1 MARENTLRL
10 QTASQRQFLTLGCMD
25 HSQGLDRLQ
34 EQALPNTRT
43 NQPKIPQG
51 SHYRDWQDVWGR
63 SHLEVFSCL
72 SGIRW
77 HGWVRQT

>member
-10 QTASQRQFLTLGCMD
+10 QAASLRQFLTLGCMD

-34 EQALPNTRT
+34 EQALTNTRT